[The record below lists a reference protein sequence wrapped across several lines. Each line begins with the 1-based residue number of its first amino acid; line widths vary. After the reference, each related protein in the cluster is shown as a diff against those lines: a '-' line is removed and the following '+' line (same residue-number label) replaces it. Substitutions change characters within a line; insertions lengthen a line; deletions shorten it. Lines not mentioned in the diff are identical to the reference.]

1 MKQLDNFLI
10 LAENDPRLGLSHIC
24 LYLALWKKWTDGDYR
39 VPLRVYRSDMIKLSK
54 IDSPG
59 VYHKIIRQL
68 SAYGYI
74 NYIPSYNHF
83 AASEIYFT
91 NYE

>member
-1 MKQLDNFLI
+1 MKQLNHFLI

-24 LYLALWKKWTDGDYR
+24 LYIALWKKWKDSNYA
-39 VPLRVYRSDMIKLSK
+39 VPLRVYRSDMGRLSK

-59 VYHKIIRQL
+59 VYHKVIRQL

-74 NYIPSYNHF
+74 NYIPSYNRF

-91 NYE
+91 DYE